1 MNELGENVGLVVHY
15 QAVHYQKVQENG
27 AFIKIGCSQRERQE
41 VAFYAV
47 IVHNNNIKRIGAFL
61 QR

>member
-15 QAVHYQKVQENG
+15 QKVQENG
-27 AFIKIGCSQRERQE
+27 APERERQE